1 MLFGMPCTMLTSGNT
16 LGCCSPGFRKSS
28 NDNARPTDE
37 RILPLGGGDGDT
49 CVVDVVCESVF
60 VSVWDV
66 SVLAVGVVSEFGT
79 VFGVGAV
86 TGEDWI
92 VGADVVE
99 AGLKGLTG
107 DAGFVGLF
115 IDFLQVSDVV
125 TQGCHVGLP
134 YGSGH
139 VEERVWVMLPV

>member
-1 MLFGMPCTMLTSGNT
+1 MF
-16 LGCCSPGFRKSS
+16 GCCNPGFRNSS
-28 NDNARPTDE
+28 NDNTRPTTDCVF
-37 RILPLGGGDGDT
+37 PFGGGDGDA

-60 VSVWDV
+60 VCVCV
-66 SVLAVGVVSEFGT
+66 SVLAVGVVAEFGAE
-79 VFGVGAV
+79 FGVGAV

-99 AGLKGLTG
+99 VGLRGDTG

-115 IDFLQVSDVV
+115 IDFLQLSDVV

-134 YGSGH
+134 YGFEH

>member
-1 MLFGMPCTMLTSGNT
+1 M
-16 LGCCSPGFRKSS
+16 
-28 NDNARPTDE
+28 
-37 RILPLGGGDGDT
+37 GGDGDT
-49 CVVDVVCESVF
+49 CVVEVVAESVVVC
-60 VSVWDV
+60 VWDV

-79 VFGVGAV
+79 VFGVDAV

-92 VGADVVE
+92 VGADVLE

-139 VEERVWVMLPV
+139 IEERVWVMLPV

>member
-1 MLFGMPCTMLTSGNT
+1 
-16 LGCCSPGFRKSS
+16 
-28 NDNARPTDE
+28 
-37 RILPLGGGDGDT
+37 
-49 CVVDVVCESVF
+49 VVWASVF
-60 VSVWDV
+60 VSVCDV

-99 AGLKGLTG
+99 AGFSGLTG
-107 DAGFVGLF
+107 DAGLVGLF

-125 TQGCHVGLP
+125 AQGAKVG
-134 YGSGH
+134 
-139 VEERVWVMLPV
+139 